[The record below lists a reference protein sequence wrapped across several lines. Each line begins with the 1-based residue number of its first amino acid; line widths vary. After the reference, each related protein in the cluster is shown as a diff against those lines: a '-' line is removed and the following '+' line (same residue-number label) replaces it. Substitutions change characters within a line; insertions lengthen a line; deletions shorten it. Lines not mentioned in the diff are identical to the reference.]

1 MILLP
6 VYLINHPY
14 NIAMMSSSSP
24 PPISSTPFVE
34 NVSQTEAT
42 AADVQPQVIEAY
54 LAGNRK
60 VVVDQ
65 TRFQDELRSKG
76 FGEKE
81 DSEFIL
87 KPYETLYLFYTNRLK
102 LKNKPTIGF
111 NSLLELL
118 LKHNRN
124 IMSEFLVYRD
134 LRSKGYV
141 AKEGFGFGNDFR
153 VYERGDYEKKPAKYV
168 IFGINEGTNTT
179 AKQFA
184 SAVSEIQKMGKE
196 AVIAVIERRGEVIY
210 YKASTINF
218 TENDNY
224 NNNLATKKFDK
235 KLD

>member
-1 MILLP
+1 
-6 VYLINHPY
+6 
-14 NIAMMSSSSP
+14 MMSSSSP
-24 PPISSTPFVE
+24 PPISSMPFVE
-34 NVSQTEAT
+34 NVSQRAAT
-42 AADVQPQVIEAY
+42 AADVQPLVIEAY

-218 TENDNY
+218 TKNNNY
-224 NNNLATKKFDK
+224 ANNLATKKFDK